1 MKRILIATLAV
12 LAFPLLALAHVSF
25 DHADPK
31 VGSKVGQ
38 PPTEVRIWFSD
49 DVDASCCGIE
59 VLDASGKRVDKCD
72 CHVDAKDKSE
82 IIVSLPT
89 LGAGTY
95 KVVWRAACVD
105 KHKVKGSFKFAVK

>member
-1 MKRILIATLAV
+1 MKRLMIVV
-12 LAFPLLALAHVSF
+12 LAAIAFPMAALAHVSF

-31 VGSKVGQ
+31 VGSKVDQ

-49 DVDASCCGIE
+49 DVDASLCGIE
-59 VLDASGKRVDKCD
+59 VLDANGNQVDKKD

-82 IIVSLPT
+82 VIVSLPP
-89 LGAGTY
+89 LGVGSY

-105 KHKVKGSFKFAVK
+105 KHKVKGSFKFQVK